1 MRLEVARVWVVHEI
15 VGADLSSPTQFHTP
29 AACLPPACQLPRL
42 PAGEAPVF
50 RIIEASSGGALSSL
64 PSFGLFSG
72 RPHTLTLRAGGIEE
86 CMDWAIGLRE
96 AIAACTS

>member
-1 MRLEVARVWVVHEI
+1 
-15 VGADLSSPTQFHTP
+15 
-29 AACLPPACQLPRL
+29 
-42 PAGEAPVF
+42 VF